1 MSLKKKLM
9 LTMICIA
16 VVPITLLGGFCYG
29 YFRHVLLLDI
39 QQRELQ
45 NTRQTI
51 YVLDNFFLSLS
62 KISNSISVSE
72 TLMDALERTY
82 SGSAAR
88 VLNYQDKQRVEDILY
103 RNGYYLDSRIDTIA
117 VFPENSNMFY
127 YCTKQT
133 INPNYDVKEEPW
145 YSKIT
150 ENEGALTLIGVHE
163 NNLVQPPSPGEKQYC
178 ITLGRNLYSPQSSR
192 LLGTILINVNVK
204 DLQGLWPHAS
214 SGPEEKSYLI
224 DDRCQVVYSDIPD
237 EIGERFFLQELHAGV
252 TAAELDRAL
261 CDVIVSESDYQ
272 GWKSVK
278 VIMRSKMNQ
287 EIAAVPYITVA
298 LALILIALSVI
309 MSHFISRVITQP
321 LQELYTRMRWF
332 EAKKSGMD
340 FQENQ
345 VGVRGLSSSY
355 NRMISEINDLT
366 MQNYEKELQ
375 LRKTELLALQFQINP
390 HFVYNTLNS
399 IKWMA
404 EMQGSRRMVTALD
417 SLIKLLQFSSK
428 NSQETI
434 LIQDEIQ
441 FIQDYLNLINLKYFD
456 KIQVDFN
463 VEPEAECCETLR
475 FLLQPIVENAVYHGF
490 GEREQ
495 RGKNA
500 VISINI
506 RRAGE
511 KILYEVTDN
520 GMGMTEEQADQAL
533 KEEHSGNSQSFNKIG
548 LYNVNMRIKYTFGR
562 EYGMKLESKLG
573 EYTKVLVEIP
583 AHARKEEQG

>member
-29 YFRHVLLLDI
+29 YFKHVLLLDI

-583 AHARKEEQG
+583 AHARKEEQK

>member
-29 YFRHVLLLDI
+29 YFKHVLLLDI

-548 LYNVNMRIKYTFGR
+548 LYNVNMRIKYTFGS

>member
-72 TLMDALERTY
+72 TLMDALEHTY

-204 DLQGLWPHAS
+204 DLQGLWPHTS

-583 AHARKEEQG
+583 AHARKEEQK

>member
-29 YFRHVLLLDI
+29 YFKHVLLLDI

-548 LYNVNMRIKYTFGR
+548 LYNVNMRIKYTFGS

-583 AHARKEEQG
+583 AHARKEEQK